1 MLSAL
6 RSDNSPFSEQQ
17 IRRLQDSIGDLNPE
31 QSQWL
36 SGYLAGRVQDAS
48 QVALPAQQSA
58 SLLTIL
64 YGSETGNGEAL
75 AEALAASATQQ
86 GIKAELV
93 SLDNFRP
100 AGLRKL
106 KHVVFVMSTH
116 GEGDPPEEALDLF
129 EYLDSERA
137 AKLPELKYRVLALGD
152 RSYQHFC
159 QAGRKL
165 DDRLQELGASPFGQ
179 RVECDVDYTAS
190 AEVWNNEVI
199 SYAHEHLSAENPI
212 SAVTRLSVV
221 PDQPRWSRQ
230 QPFSAHVERIQRIT
244 ASQSNKEVYHLEL
257 SLEGSGLQY
266 QPGDALAV
274 WAPNDPVLVGQILER
289 LAIKPT
295 ELVLLDDQEMTISH
309 ALAENLEITRLTS
322 ATILSYAAAGSQSQL
337 QTLFSKLKPALQ
349 RQFIEQRQ
357 LIDLVEEYPSRL
369 EAHALADLLRPLTP
383 RSYSIASSQQLVDE
397 EVHLTV
403 ANLSSNAIGTPRNG
417 VASYFL
423 NHRLDPGDKLR
434 VFLEPNRRFRLPENR
449 QTPIIMIAAGTGI
462 APYRAFMQELES
474 TTAGSGNA
482 PDSWLIFGNPHLRSD
497 FLYQKE
503 WLNWRQTGLLN
514 RIDTAWSRDQADKH
528 YVQNVLQEQAERIND
543 WLQRGANIYLCG
555 SLQMGQAVLQT
566 LQSTLAEQRGLDTET
581 AASLIA
587 DLRREHRLQK
597 DLY

>member
-86 GIKAELV
+86 GINAELV
-93 SLDNFRP
+93 SLDTFRP

-129 EYLDSERA
+129 EYLDSDRA
-137 AKLPELKYRVLALGD
+137 AKMPQLKYRVLALGD

-199 SYAHEHLSAENPI
+199 SYAREHLSAENPI

-274 WAPNDPVLVGQILER
+274 WAPNDPELVEQILER
-289 LAIKPT
+289 LAIRPN

-369 EAHALADLLRPLTP
+369 EAHALAELLRPLTP

-403 ANLSSNAIGTPRNG
+403 ASLSSNAIGTPRNG
-417 VASYFL
+417 VASHFL

-462 APYRAFMQELES
+462 APFRAFMQELES
-474 TTAGSGNA
+474 TAAGSGNA

-503 WLNWRQTGLLN
+503 WLNWRQTGLLT

>member
-86 GIKAELV
+86 GINAELV
-93 SLDNFRP
+93 SLDTFRP

-129 EYLDSERA
+129 EYLDSDRA
-137 AKLPELKYRVLALGD
+137 AKMPDLKYRVLALGD

-199 SYAHEHLSAENPI
+199 SYAREHLSAENPI

-230 QPFSAHVERIQRIT
+230 QPFSAHVERTQRIT

-274 WAPNDPVLVGQILER
+274 WAPNDPELVEQILER
-289 LAIKPT
+289 LAIRPN

-369 EAHALADLLRPLTP
+369 EAHALAELLRPLTP

-403 ANLSSNAIGTPRNG
+403 ASLSSNAIGTPRNG
-417 VASYFL
+417 VASHFL

-474 TTAGSGNA
+474 TAAGSGNA

-503 WLNWRQTGLLN
+503 WLNWRQTGLLT

>member
-86 GIKAELV
+86 GINAELV
-93 SLDNFRP
+93 SLDTFRP

-129 EYLDSERA
+129 EYLDSDRA
-137 AKLPELKYRVLALGD
+137 AKMPDLKYRVLALGD

-199 SYAHEHLSAENPI
+199 SYAREHLSAENPI

-274 WAPNDPVLVGQILER
+274 WAPNDPELVEQILER
-289 LAIKPT
+289 LAIRPN

-369 EAHALADLLRPLTP
+369 EAHALAELLRPLTP

-403 ANLSSNAIGTPRNG
+403 ASLSSNAIGTPRNG
-417 VASYFL
+417 VASHFL

-462 APYRAFMQELES
+462 APFRAFMQELES
-474 TTAGSGNA
+474 TAAGSGNA

-503 WLNWRQTGLLN
+503 WLNWRQIGLLT

-555 SLQMGQAVLQT
+555 SLQMGQAVLQA
-566 LQSTLAEQRGLDTET
+566 LQTTLAEQRGLDTET